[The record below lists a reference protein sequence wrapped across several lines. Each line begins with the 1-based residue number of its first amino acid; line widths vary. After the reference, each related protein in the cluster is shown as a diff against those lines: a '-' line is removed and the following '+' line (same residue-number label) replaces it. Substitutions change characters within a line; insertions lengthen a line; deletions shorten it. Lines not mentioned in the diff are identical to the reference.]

1 MKNSHLLSVAA
12 ALVSSSLIACSGY
25 GMDLLRAEVNTTRVT
40 TNATGGLSYKH
51 YGNHQIFAQAAAQA
65 GLTNL
70 SGLRLVYSL
79 SGDDLEV
86 VSGTNNTVIATPF
99 TFSGG
104 VSLSKTNNSVLERL
118 TWVYL
123 GTNTQASGTLHATE
137 FSHFGTSN
145 ELTAFAL
152 RGQLQFATPAA
163 GTNGAAIYS
172 GSLAAGGFGH
182 SDDDDDEDDHGD

>member
-12 ALVSSSLIACSGY
+12 ALVSWSLIAWSGY
-25 GMDLLRAEVNTTRVT
+25 GQDLFKAQVSTTRVT
-40 TNATGGLSYKH
+40 TNATGGLSYKN
-51 YGNHQIFAQAAAQA
+51 YGNHQIIAAAAAAA

-79 SGDDLEV
+79 SGDDLKV
-86 VSGTNNTVIATPF
+86 VSGTNNTLIATPF

-104 VSLSKTNNSVLERL
+104 VSLSKTNNTVLERL
-118 TWVYL
+118 SWVYL
-123 GTNTQASGTLHATE
+123 GTNTQASGTLRATE

-145 ELTAFAL
+145 QLTGFAL
-152 RGQLQFATPAA
+152 RGQLQFATPPA

-172 GSLAAGGFGH
+172 GSLAVGSF
-182 SDDDDDEDDHGD
+182 DFFEDEGDDDHGD